1 MSTQSSN
8 QSFGSNITMTTEK
21 INQITS
27 ELTMENGLLPTLGIF
42 CASVVLL
49 LATWNNKE
57 MTASMKGYANS
68 VSSICMILSFLLLL
82 RAKQMETYSRPI
94 RYFLFFWSF
103 LGACI
108 LTNLAIGPF
117 SKTGN
122 GYFCSWALV
131 VFSFFSLG

>member
-68 VSSICMILSFLLLL
+68 VSSICMIL
-82 RAKQMETYSRPI
+82 KIVI
-94 RYFLFFWSF
+94 RFVL
-103 LGACI
+103 
-108 LTNLAIGPF
+108 N
-117 SKTGN
+117 
-122 GYFCSWALV
+122 
-131 VFSFFSLG
+131 